1 VKNRSSIEFMEW
13 EKAKMTSSSSM
24 RSERMSKLRIRGKCL
39 KEAKTQTNTLT
50 SQTMR
55 KVRMMRPKIKLNRRK
70 SVKRERRISRASNP
84 PKTVENN
91 QRKMLPVLLE

>member
-1 VKNRSSIEFMEW
+1 
-13 EKAKMTSSSSM
+13 MTSSSSM

-70 SVKRERRISRASNP
+70 SVKRRRKRRKQEKNEQPIGRIGDLEQIP
-84 PKTVENN
+84 TLVTVVVTVEEENDV
-91 QRKMLPVLLE
+91 Q